1 MKVLVVD
8 DETPARERLR
18 RLLSELPSYQI
29 CGEASNGATALATVQ
44 REQPDIVLLDIRM
57 PGMDGL
63 ETAYRL
69 AKLDSPPA
77 VIFTTAYGE
86 HALEA
91 FEAQAIGY
99 LLKPIRKEHLAAALA
114 NARTLNRAQLA
125 NLAETNTT
133 TNTTTSAAD
142 QHAYISARLAD
153 RLERIP
159 IEHVIYFQAS
169 HKYVSARHRYGEA
182 IIEEPL
188 TSLETKY
195 ASRFLRIHRNALVAK
210 AYLTGLEKTASGCF
224 EVTFEGI
231 DDRLEVS
238 RRHVTAARRF
248 LKSR

>member
-1 MKVLVVD
+1 MKVLLVD

-18 RLLSELPSYQI
+18 RLLSELPGYQI
-29 CGEASNGATALATVQ
+29 CGEAGNGIAALATIE

-69 AKLDSPPA
+69 AKLDNPPA

-91 FEAQAIGY
+91 FDVQAIGY

-114 NARTLNRAQLA
+114 KARMLNRAQLA
-125 NLAETNTT
+125 NLIETETAGQRT
-133 TNTTTSAAD
+133 F
-142 QHAYISARLAD
+142 ISARLAD

-159 IEHVIYFQAS
+159 IDDVIYFQAS
-169 HKYVSARHRYGEA
+169 HKYVTVRHRYGET

-188 TSLETKY
+188 TSLETKF
-195 ASRFLRIHRNALVAK
+195 ASRFLRIHRNALAAK
-210 AYLTGLEKTASGCF
+210 AYLAGLEKTADGFF
-224 EVTFEGI
+224 EVLFEVI

-238 RRHVTAARRF
+238 RRHVTTVRQF

>member
-1 MKVLVVD
+1 MKVLLVD

-18 RLLSELPSYQI
+18 RLLSELPRYQI
-29 CGEASNGATALATVQ
+29 CGEAGNGIAALAAVE

-63 ETAYRL
+63 ETACRL
-69 AKLDSPPA
+69 GKLDNPPA

-91 FEAQAIGY
+91 FDVQAIGY
-99 LLKPIRKEHLAAALA
+99 LLKPIRKEHLITALA

-125 NLAETNTT
+125 NLTEAEPTGQRTF
-133 TNTTTSAAD
+133 
-142 QHAYISARLAD
+142 ISARLAD
-153 RLERIP
+153 RLERILLDD
-159 IEHVIYFQAS
+159 VIYFQAS
-169 HKYVSARHRYGEA
+169 HKYVTVRHRCGEA

-188 TSLETKY
+188 TFLETKF

-210 AYLTGLEKTASGCF
+210 TYLTGLEKTADGFF
-224 EVTFEGI
+224 EVLFEVI
-231 DDRLEVS
+231 NDRLEVS
-238 RRHVTAARRF
+238 RRHVTAVRQF

>member
-8 DETPARERLR
+8 DETPARERLC
-18 RLLSELPSYQI
+18 RLLSELPSYRI
-29 CGEASNGATALATVQ
+29 CGEAGNGAVALAMVE

-63 ETAYRL
+63 ETASRL
-69 AKLDSPPA
+69 AKLDNPPA
-77 VIFTTAYGE
+77 VIFTTAYSD

-91 FEAQAIGY
+91 FGVQAIGY
-99 LLKPIRKEHLAAALA
+99 LLKPIRKEHLAVALA
-114 NARTLNRAQLA
+114 NARTPNRAQLA
-125 NLAETNTT
+125 NLAETGTT
-133 TNTTTSAAD
+133 DTD
-142 QHAYISARLAD
+142 QHTCISARLAD
-153 RLERIP
+153 RLERIS

-169 HKYVSARHRYGEA
+169 HKYVTARHRYGEA

-188 TSLETKY
+188 TSLETKF

-210 AYLTGLEKTASGCF
+210 AYLVGLEKTTEGYF
-224 EVTFEGI
+224 EVMLKGI

-238 RRHVTAARRF
+238 RRHVAAARQF

>member
-8 DETPARERLR
+8 DEAPARERLS
-18 RLLSELPSYQI
+18 RLLSELPPYQV
-29 CGEASNGATALATVQ
+29 CGEAGNGATALATVE

-57 PGMDGL
+57 PGIDGL
-63 ETAYRL
+63 ETAHRL
-69 AKLDSPPA
+69 AKLENPPA

-91 FEAQAIGY
+91 FDAQAIGY

-114 NARTLNRAQLA
+114 KARTLNRAQLA
-125 NLAETNTT
+125 NLTETNTT
-133 TNTTTSAAD
+133 NTID

-159 IEHVIYFQAS
+159 MEHVIYFQAS
-169 HKYVSARHRYGEA
+169 HKYVTVRHRYGEA

-188 TSLETKY
+188 TSLESRF
-195 ASRFLRIHRNALVAK
+195 ASRFLRIHRNALAAK
-210 AYLTGLEKTASGCF
+210 SYLSGLEKGPDGCF
-224 EVTFEGI
+224 EVTFVGI
-231 DDRLEVS
+231 GDRLEVS